1 MERDG
6 TEPQPALAVERDA
19 AQQIQ
24 DSFQAILDA
33 LDAARTELYV
43 ESGNRLTVSPPRSF
57 AHHSE
62 AAANGSRADPAKA
75 PSFPPAPPPQAA
87 YPRAQRM
94 GTGPA
99 GLVPAPPQGVPPSV
113 VDPQRTGHVRRV
125 PQDSVVQP
133 LWSRGAPQEAERQP
147 TVSDAG
153 PTRSEPSAAR
163 PVPGPARASVRRG
176 AGSPSDFSWTAD
188 PGRSAPH
195 TAPLR
200 VPPHQ
205 APPHSDTVP
214 PPVPEGGPGH
224 RRFTNRRHARIAGIF
239 GLGAV
244 SGLILASSLLRKEHS
259 EPMAPPASLEQ
270 PERPLPGDPSLPEI
284 PGTGVLREGD
294 SGHGVYELQVRLLQI
309 PQLYDGGAID
319 GRFGT
324 EVRQAVARFQQRF
337 GLRGDETGVY
347 GDNTRDAL
355 MLRTK

>member
-1 MERDG
+1 MGRAIPVASPAFSVCSRSAPRPSFSRHRLTRCGRCPSVPIWRLGQRIETALDGLRIAAQGNGRPTDVGRGGVLMERDG

-94 GTGPA
+94 GPGPA

-163 PVPGPARASVRRG
+163 PV
-176 AGSPSDFSWTAD
+176 
-188 PGRSAPH
+188 
-195 TAPLR
+195 
-200 VPPHQ
+200 
-205 APPHSDTVP
+205 
-214 PPVPEGGPGH
+214 
-224 RRFTNRRHARIAGIF
+224 
-239 GLGAV
+239 
-244 SGLILASSLLRKEHS
+244 
-259 EPMAPPASLEQ
+259 
-270 PERPLPGDPSLPEI
+270 
-284 PGTGVLREGD
+284 
-294 SGHGVYELQVRLLQI
+294 
-309 PQLYDGGAID
+309 
-319 GRFGT
+319 
-324 EVRQAVARFQQRF
+324 
-337 GLRGDETGVY
+337 
-347 GDNTRDAL
+347 
-355 MLRTK
+355 